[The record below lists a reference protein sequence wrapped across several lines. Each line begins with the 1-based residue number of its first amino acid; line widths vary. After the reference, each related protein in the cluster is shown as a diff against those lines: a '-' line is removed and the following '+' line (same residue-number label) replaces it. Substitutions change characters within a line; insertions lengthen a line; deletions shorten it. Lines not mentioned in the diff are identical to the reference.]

1 MKTRVRYE
9 CDSCHEID
17 TLEYE
22 IGKPIPTSYVCKCG
36 GRKRR
41 MFGDIGTDKIDDSV
55 SYGVQTMLY
64 SSLPSGS
71 DRIVL

>member
-1 MKTRVRYE
+1 
-9 CDSCHEID
+9 
-17 TLEYE
+17 
-22 IGKPIPTSYVCKCG
+22 
-36 GRKRR
+36 

-71 DRIVL
+71 DRTIL